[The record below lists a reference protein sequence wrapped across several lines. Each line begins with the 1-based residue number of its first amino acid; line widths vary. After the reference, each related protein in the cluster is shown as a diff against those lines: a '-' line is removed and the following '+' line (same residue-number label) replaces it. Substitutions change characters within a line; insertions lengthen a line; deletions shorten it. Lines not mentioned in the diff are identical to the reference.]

1 MKMAADSGY
10 AYTMFQCGLYL
21 QNGVGVDVNLNEALR
36 YYKMADDNRWIFAAK
51 FYQLLSQQLAKPE

>member
-1 MKMAADSGY
+1 MAADSGY

-36 YYKMADDNRWIFAAK
+36 YYKMADDNR
-51 FYQLLSQQLAKPE
+51 